1 MEMVQLTSIGET
13 TNQLSL
19 YLATERASAELA
31 RSFAEI
37 IKAPCVLTF
46 SGEIGMGKT
55 TLIRALL
62 RAFGVTESVKS
73 PTFSLVEHYE
83 LEKAKA
89 VLHHVDLYRIQDETE
104 LEYIGFRD
112 FFTPQAI
119 CCIEWP
125 ERAMSYIEPID
136 MAFSLTREKEGRRL
150 IIQGQSEQGCEL
162 IGQLCCVL

>member
-1 MEMVQLTSIGET
+1 MVQLASNSET
-13 TNQLSL
+13 TIQHAL
-19 YLATERASAELA
+19 YLATERASTELA
-31 RSFAEI
+31 RSLAQI

-55 TLIRALL
+55 TLVRALL
-62 RAFGVTESVKS
+62 RAFGVIEAVKS

-83 LEKAKA
+83 LETMNA

-136 MAFSLTREKEGRRL
+136 IAFSLTREGEGRRL
-150 IIQGQSEQGCEL
+150 IMQGQSERGCEL
-162 IGQLCCVL
+162 IGQLCCRL